1 MPVVEFGE
9 KLSTGTRDIVRLK
22 ETGSSIQF
30 RLLGAAVAEGNH
42 FFQTDN
48 GWEVIPCQRINK
60 GEYCEHCAKIFNL
73 IDEIPAEI
81 KADKE
86 EFNKERNRI
95 KNANRPLVV
104 AISYNFPVI
113 DRDTHQFAVFQ
124 ATPGIR
130 TQIEAQHALGVKV
143 LEVDFKAKNTGLTGR
158 DKYVLSRVDSAD
170 TQPLSEAEKKI
181 QADFDFDKFVARIEG
196 SPDEDS
202 GVAFE
207 ANSETIEP
215 DIEF

>member
-1 MPVVEFGE
+1 MPVVDFGE

-60 GEYCEHCAKIFNL
+60 GEYCEHCAKIYHL

-104 AISYNFPVI
+104 SISYNFPVI
-113 DRDTHQFAVFQ
+113 DRFNNGL
-124 ATPGIR
+124 ATSIKSLDLGAKSYQNLTTLPR
-130 TQIEAQHALGVKV
+130 TVE
-143 LEVDFKAKNTGLTGR
+143 E
-158 DKYVLSRVDSAD
+158 YVNKL
-170 TQPLSEAEKKI
+170 
-181 QADFDFDKFVARIEG
+181 
-196 SPDEDS
+196 
-202 GVAFE
+202 
-207 ANSETIEP
+207 AN
-215 DIEF
+215 